1 MSTLKIYRKGQFSII
16 KDNAIIDY
24 PSTPPYNPP
33 IFYPE
38 LTETIKPS
46 SLDHSNKVYS
56 LVRMALITL
65 GLDEKNYG
73 TKEWNPFYGFVKKE
87 DKVIIKPNFV
97 IDDYSISS
105 EVFKASVTHPSLIR
119 PIIDYIY
126 KATEGRCEILIAD
139 GPLEGTSFIKTSK
152 KLGLFNMVHYIQK
165 KYNMKIKVMDLRDYI
180 LETFASF
187 RISNILLLRL
197 LRKRKISSEDKYVT
211 IDLEEY
217 SEFES
222 IYDQLNNLISTR
234 LLINKVPSFAQSKGH
249 HRYTISK
256 EILDADVIFN
266 FPKLKTHKFAGV
278 TLCLKNLLGF
288 TINRHYFGHYRR
300 EDISSNIGRYVL
312 EKLSRIRLTNTL
324 ILNILLNRKLLGNMP
339 KMTAT
344 GSGIDNDTIWRAILD
359 IARIILYVNSKGIL
373 CDKKQRK
380 HFAVVDGII
389 AGEGEGP
396 LIPLPRKFGVIITGY
411 DPLLVDIISTRLMG
425 FDPLKIKTL
434 YKAMKTHKYP
444 ISDASEYKS
453 ILSYNI
459 PSFCF
464 KPPAGWGRARLIKDI
479 TSSEIFTN

>member
-1 MSTLKIYRKGQFSII
+1 LLKIYKKGQFSII
-16 KDNAIIDY
+16 KDNAIVDY

-33 IFYPE
+33 AFYPE
-38 LTETIKPS
+38 LTETIKPP
-46 SLDHSNKVYS
+46 SLDHSNNVYS

-73 TKEWNPFYGFVKKE
+73 TKEWNPFYDFIKKE
-87 DKVIIKPNFV
+87 DKIIIKPNFV
-97 IDDYSISS
+97 IDDDSVSLD
-105 EVFKASVTHPSLIR
+105 VFKASVTHPSLIR

-126 KATEGRCEILIAD
+126 KATEGKCEILIAD

-187 RISNILLLRL
+187 KVDNILLLRL
-197 LRKRKISSEDKYVT
+197 LRTRKISSEDKYVT

-222 IYDQLNNLISTR
+222 IYDQLNNLVSTR
-234 LLINKVPSFAQSKGH
+234 SLIDKVPSFAQSKGH

-300 EDISSNIGRYVL
+300 ENVSSNIRGYVL
-312 EKLSRIRLTNTL
+312 EKLSRIRLTNNL
-324 ILNILLNRKLLGNMP
+324 ALNILLNRKSLVNMP
-339 KMTAT
+339 KLAST
-344 GSGIDNDTIWRAILD
+344 GSGIGNDTIWRAILD
-359 IARIILYVNSKGIL
+359 IARIILYVNSKGVL
-373 CDKKQRK
+373 DDKKQRK
-380 HFAVVDGII
+380 HFAVVDGVI

-396 LIPLPRKFGVIITGY
+396 LIPSPRKFGTVITGY
-411 DPLLVDIISTRLMG
+411 DPLLIDIISSKLMG
-425 FDPLKIKTL
+425 FDPLKIKKL
-434 YKAMKTHKYP
+434 YKAMKAHKYP
-444 ISDASEYKS
+444 ISDVSEYES
-453 ILSYNI
+453 VLSYNI

-464 KPPAGWGRARLIKDI
+464 KPATGWERARLIKNIDPN
-479 TSSEIFTN
+479 EIFTN